1 MKKILIAGCVLL
13 SVSGVQAQQKQ
24 GVVVFARTSQMQIRI
39 ADMPEGMEQQLPKS
53 RTDKF
58 ELTFG
63 NNQSLWKSAEQE
75 NENDNIS
82 SSDGGMQIRMVVAGN
97 DDVLYHNFFSARS
110 LLSLSF
116 KLC

>member
-1 MKKILIAGCVLL
+1 MKKILIAGLAIL
-13 SVSGVQAQQKQ
+13 TVSLIQAQQKQ

-39 ADMPEGMEQQLPKS
+39 ADMPGGMEQQLPKS

-75 NENDNIS
+75 NDNDNIS
-82 SSDGGMQIRMVVAGN
+82 SGDGGMQIRMVVSGS
-97 DDVLYHNFFSARS
+97 DDVLYHNFET
-110 LLSLSF
+110 F
-116 KLC
+116 KKKK